1 MKKMNLFTEEEKS
14 VFLDD
19 IVMVSHTNCVSLTG
33 FQKEE

>member
-1 MKKMNLFTEEEKS
+1 MKTMNLFTEEV